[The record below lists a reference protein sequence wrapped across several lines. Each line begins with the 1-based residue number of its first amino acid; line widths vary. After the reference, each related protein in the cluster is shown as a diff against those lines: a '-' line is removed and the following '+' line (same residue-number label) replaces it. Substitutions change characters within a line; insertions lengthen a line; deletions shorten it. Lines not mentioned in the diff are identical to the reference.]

1 MHDVEF
7 NVAWRR
13 TMKLDCFQHPVT
25 ILVGLGFP
33 AEIRSVRE
41 AYAWLHEWP
50 PSKRNAKHA
59 VALNACKAALAGEI
73 DVETARATFVAFAQ
87 RANLLAPDAEAIVA
101 GSEVGARAQTGN
113 SKTM

>member
-1 MHDVEF
+1 MGDKLQTVYLDAAF
-7 NVAWRR
+7 AVRVA
-13 TMKLDCFQHPVT
+13 
-25 ILVGLGFP
+25 
-33 AEIRSVRE
+33 RSGAAPQAV
-41 AYAWLHEWP
+41 AAKNEWP